1 MISTNPR
8 ALSSR
13 LDLVHAQARV
23 ADALLGVALDVLEPF
38 ASDYL
43 SAADYSHACV
53 AVRAPVS
60 AATEAA
66 LAAITRELALVV
78 EADPWIPAR
87 LDRTQNSEHAAAESL

>member
-43 SAADYSHACV
+43 SAADYSRACV
-53 AVRAPVS
+53 AVLAPVS

-78 EADPWIPAR
+78 EADPWIAAR
-87 LDRTQNSEHAAAESL
+87 LDRTQNSEHAAAE

>member
-1 MISTNPR
+1 MISTTPT

-13 LDLVHAQARV
+13 LDLVHAEARV

-38 ASDYL
+38 ACDYL
-43 SAADYSHACV
+43 STADYSHLCM

-66 LAAITRELALVV
+66 VAAITRELALVL
-78 EADPWIPAR
+78 EADPWIAAR
-87 LDRTQNSEHAAAESL
+87 LDRTQNHEHALAE

>member
-8 ALSSR
+8 PLSSR

-38 ASDYL
+38 ASEYL
-43 SAADYSHACV
+43 SAADYSHARL
-53 AVRAPVS
+53 AVQAPVT

-66 LAAITRELALVV
+66 LAALAKELALIV
-78 EADPWIPAR
+78 EADPWIAAR
-87 LDRTQNSEHAAAESL
+87 LDRTQNSEHPAAE